1 MSAIDQ
7 LELWLTYQRHW
18 CEHKP
23 SCSVYVRD
31 HEWAEVGAFVYKH
44 FDEMSG
50 VSFFPKDD
58 HVYQQAP
65 YSECTKEEY
74 EEAIKKAPSRI
85 DWSLLK
91 DFEKEDT
98 TSSSQT
104 FACSGDSCE
113 VVDIGA

>member
-1 MSAIDQ
+1 MSQVTVTAVYATPDQ
-7 LELWLTYQRHW
+7 QFQVTLSLSEKATLADAMTAMRALPE
-18 CEHKP
+18 C
-23 SCSVYVRD
+23 
-31 HEWAEVGAFVYKH
+31 
-44 FDEMSG
+44 
-50 VSFFPKDD
+50 
-58 HVYQQAP
+58 
-65 YSECTKEEY
+65 ECTKEEY

>member
-1 MSAIDQ
+1 MCIRDR
-7 LELWLTYQRHW
+7 LWLTYQRYW